1 LAPFGMDLVYDD
13 TTADV
18 TVIARAIEQR
28 LA

>member
-1 LAPFGMDLVYDD
+1 MDLVYDD